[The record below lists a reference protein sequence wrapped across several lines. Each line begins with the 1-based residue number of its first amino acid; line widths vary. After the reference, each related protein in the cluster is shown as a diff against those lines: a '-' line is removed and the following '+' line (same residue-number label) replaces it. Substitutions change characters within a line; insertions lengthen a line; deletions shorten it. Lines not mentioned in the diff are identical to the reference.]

1 MDAASM
7 YRSRIHSSSP
17 WRRRFSAALP
27 WVFVLGMAAGTMLPV
42 KRWVNWPP
50 AAEWDTPAA
59 RDADAIVKRAGD
71 SSARHPVDVLHGID
85 GDTFAARVHL
95 EPGIDLTARIR
106 LRGIDAPELK
116 GQCAQEVRMAEAAGD
131 ALKKLLDEGAVTI
144 FNIGPDKYPGRVVAD
159 VATRRTPNVSA
170 ALLGG
175 GHVRSYNGGH
185 RSGWCG
191 ARR

>member
-1 MDAASM
+1 MA
-7 YRSRIHSSSP
+7 RSSHIHSSSP

-42 KRWVNWPP
+42 KRLVNWPAP
-50 AAEWDTPAA
+50 STQEWNTTAA
-59 RDADAIVKRAGD
+59 RDADAIVKRAGNTR
-71 SSARHPVDVLHGID
+71 APQAVDVLHGID

-95 EPGIDLTARIR
+95 EAGIDLTTRIR

-116 GQCAQEVRMAEAAGD
+116 GQCAQEVRLAEAAGD
-131 ALKKLLDEGAVTI
+131 ALNNVLREGGVTI

-170 ALLGG
+170 ALLGS
-175 GHVRSYNGGH
+175 GHVRSYGGGH
-185 RSGWCG
+185 RNGWCG
-191 ARR
+191 SR